1 MGRHRKRPRRVGQS
15 LRDESVPVP
24 LHRLA
29 NAVKS
34 STSAWAAVANAHTA
48 LATLCGM
55 RASTRLFA
63 TPVANAHAALA
74 KVGGMKAPLCHYT
87 ALANAV
93 KSSTSAWASVANA
106 HTALATLRDES
117 VHAPLQR
124 PRQRCEKQRV
134 CMGRRRKC
142 PRHVGH
148 TLRDASVHAR
158 LRRPRQCHESST
170 SA

>member
-1 MGRHRKRPRRVGQS
+1 MSLRLPSPGPRAAAQGLVPGPGPRPRAPGPTDHGPVGTWAQPIGS
-15 LRDESVPVP
+15 L
-24 LHRLA
+24 
-29 NAVKS
+29 
-34 STSAWAAVANAHTA
+34 WA
-48 LATLCGM
+48 LP
-55 RASTRLFA
+55 RASRAQGDLSQ
-63 TPVANAHAALA
+63 AHGAQ
-74 KVGGMKAPLCHYT
+74 GIPCGPRGHPGYPMGPQRG
-87 ALANAV
+87 
-93 KSSTSAWASVANA
+93 AWASVANA